1 MNNTVV
7 NTVEILNGLNAGS
20 EIEIDV
26 KKAAEALV
34 NGYMIINNNEY
45 KEVGRFHFYPNI
57 VIHYEYT
64 DKYGNTSKIR
74 ANINIISLIEYSFD
88 SYTDEL
94 IDRLLAKSFDG
105 LGIKRKQIAEYLDIN
120 PGTLSNMLNKSMFR
134 HRKIK

>member
-1 MNNTVV
+1 MY

-20 EIEIDV
+20 EIEIDT

-34 NGYMIINNNEY
+34 NGYIVINNNEY

-57 VIHYEYT
+57 VIHYEYN

-74 ANINIISLIEYSFD
+74 ANISIISLINNSFD

-105 LGIKRKQIAEYLDIN
+105 LGIPRKKIAKYLGIRQS
-120 PGTLSNMLNKSMFR
+120 TLSYILNKSMFR
-134 HRKIK
+134 HRKIKN